1 MIKSK
6 IQQRVYQILIHSCIY
21 YNYDMNIVP
30 DYQYDKWG
38 EELKELIRDY
48 PELLHE
54 VKYGKYF
61 KGYEDASS
69 GFNLPYN
76 DAWVLH
82 KARQLLKMKN
92 LL

>member
-6 IQQRVYQILIHSCIY
+6 IQQRVYQILVHSCIY
-21 YNYDMNIVP
+21 YNYDMNIVS

-38 EELKELIRDY
+38 EELKELIREY
-48 PELLHE
+48 PELLQE

-76 DAWVLH
+76 DAWVRN